1 MAIKLELVAP
11 FVTAAAEVL
20 HAETGTDVSRGQLRL
35 DTGGIRVNGVA
46 AMISLLGQVE
56 GLVMFSMA
64 SDTCRAL
71 ISRMVGEEFEELNE
85 LVQSGIAELSN
96 VVAGRAATKLSNAGM
111 FTDISVP
118 SLIIG
123 RDVTISVLR
132 LTRLVVPLDTEMG
145 IIELHLAVREK

>member
-1 MAIKLELVAP
+1 
-11 FVTAAAEVL
+11 
-20 HAETGTDVSRGQLRL
+20 
-35 DTGGIRVNGVA
+35 
-46 AMISLLGQVE
+46 
-56 GLVMFSMA
+56 
-64 SDTCRAL
+64 
-71 ISRMVGEEFEELNE
+71 
-85 LVQSGIAELSN
+85 
-96 VVAGRAATKLSNAGM
+96 M